1 MAMAVEVSDE
11 SLAEGILGGDEAAFR
26 LLYERYRRP
35 VYATAYRIIQSPED
49 ARDAT
54 QEIFLK
60 LFRSLRQWRRNRSSL
75 STWLYRLASNHAID
89 CWRARRR
96 RAEFSSDEE
105 LPGHGSERLGLE
117 EAFLSPYRAVE
128 SRELVDEIQ
137 RAIDRLPD
145 LQKRVFVLRYFQELK
160 LEEIA
165 ELENCSLGTVKT
177 SLFRATQALRRA
189 VRRHQDSR

>member
-1 MAMAVEVSDE
+1 MAVDVSDE
-11 SLAEGILGGDEAAFR
+11 SLAEGALGGDEAAFR

-35 VYATAYRIIQSPED
+35 VYATACRIIQSPED

-60 LFRSLRQWRRNRSSL
+60 LFRSLRHWKRTRASL
-75 STWLYRLASNHAID
+75 STWLYRIASNHAID

-96 RAEFSSDEE
+96 RAETAPDEE
-105 LPGHGSERLGLE
+105 PMERASGKLRLE
-117 EAFLSPYRAVE
+117 EAFLSSYRAVE
-128 SRELVDEIQ
+128 AGELVDEIR
-137 RAIDRLPD
+137 RAADRLPD

-165 ELENCSLGTVKT
+165 GIEDCSLGTVKT
-177 SLFRATQALRRA
+177 SLFRATQAVRRA
-189 VRRHQDSR
+189 VRRHQDTR